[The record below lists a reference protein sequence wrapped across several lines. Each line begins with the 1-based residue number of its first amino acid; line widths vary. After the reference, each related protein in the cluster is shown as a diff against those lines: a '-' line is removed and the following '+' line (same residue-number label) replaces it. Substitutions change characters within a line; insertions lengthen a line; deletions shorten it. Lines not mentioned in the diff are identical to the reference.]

1 MNTIFLLLFNFIQ
14 KYELVYEN
22 NSLIIQSEIV
32 EGQDYLPLK
41 PIAKLCEINYVFD
54 EVHLRCLFS
63 TPEHKIIIMSDI
75 SVIKYDTTYLN
86 LPFAP
91 YFINDDMYFPVSLI
105 TDIFGSN
112 LERLIFLKKIEEI
125 PVIDKIDLITRGDS
139 TVVKF
144 FWKTPVE
151 FDVQFSPQQTIV
163 ELDGEYKEK
172 TKLKPKGG
180 IKSLNLHPYK
190 TYTRIELDLVDINAC
205 LERENELVF
214 YKKVAKKVGLIVL
227 DPGHGGIDPGAVGK
241 NGLYEKD
248 ANLDISKILKKF
260 IEDSL
265 KVKVL
270 LTREKDQYLS
280 LKARTSF
287 ANRNAAD
294 IFVSIHCNAS
304 PKNRQARGFE
314 TYFLS
319 EARTNEERAVAA
331 MENASLMFD
340 EEVKPS
346 GDINFILYDLAQS
359 VFLEESNNLA
369 EAIQMN
375 AERLLNIPARGV
387 NQAGFY
393 VLRGAFMPAVLV
405 ECAFISNPEE
415 EKFLRQKEFKEKIA
429 YAVFCGLKD
438 FIIRYE
444 RRLNH

>member
-1 MNTIFLLLFNFIQ
+1 MNIIFLLLFNLFQ
-14 KYELVYEN
+14 KYEIVYEN
-22 NSLIIQSEIV
+22 NSSIIQSEFI

-41 PIAKLCEINYVFD
+41 PIAELCEINYVLD
-54 EVHLRCLFS
+54 KVHQRCLIS
-63 TPEHKIIIMSDI
+63 SEEHRIQITSDI
-75 SVIKYDTTYLN
+75 SVIKYDTIYFSIPFPPHYFNEDLYL
-86 LPFAP
+86 PAF
-91 YFINDDMYFPVSLI
+91 MI
-105 TDIFGSN
+105 TDIIGSK
-112 LERLIFLKKIEEI
+112 LKKLIFLKKIEEI
-125 PVIDKIDLITRGDS
+125 PLIDKIELITRGDS
-139 TVVKF
+139 TILKF
-144 FWKTPVE
+144 YWKTPVE
-151 FDVQFSPQQTIV
+151 FDVQFSPQQTII

-172 TKLKPKGG
+172 TKLKPKGA
-180 IKSLNLHPYK
+180 IKSLNLQPFK

-205 LERENELVF
+205 LERENEIVF
-214 YKKVAKKVGLIVL
+214 YKKVAKRVELIVL

-270 LTREKDQYLS
+270 LTRDKDQYLS

-304 PKNRQARGFE
+304 PKSRQARGFE

-340 EEVKPS
+340 EEMKIS

-359 VFLEESNNLA
+359 LFLEESNNLA
-369 EAIQMN
+369 EAIQTS
-375 AERLLNIPARGV
+375 AEKLLNIPARGV

-415 EKFLRQKEFKEKIA
+415 EKLLRQKEFKQKIA

-438 FIIRYE
+438 FITRYE

>member
-1 MNTIFLLLFNFIQ
+1 MNIIFLLLFNLFQ
-14 KYELVYEN
+14 KYEIVYEN
-22 NSLIIQSEIV
+22 NSSIIQSEFI

-41 PIAKLCEINYVFD
+41 PIAELCEINYVLD
-54 EVHLRCLFS
+54 KVHQRCLIS
-63 TPEHKIIIMSDI
+63 SEEHRIQITSDI
-75 SVIKYDTTYLN
+75 SIIKYDTIYFSIPFPPHYFNEDLYL
-86 LPFAP
+86 PAF
-91 YFINDDMYFPVSLI
+91 MT
-105 TDIFGSN
+105 TDIIGSK
-112 LERLIFLKKIEEI
+112 LKKLIFLKKIEEI
-125 PVIDKIDLITRGDS
+125 PLIDKIELITRGDS
-139 TVVKF
+139 TILKF
-144 FWKTPVE
+144 YWKTPVE
-151 FDVQFSPQQTIV
+151 FDVQFSPQQTII

-172 TKLKPKGG
+172 TKLKPKGA
-180 IKSLNLHPYK
+180 IKSLNLQPFK

-205 LERENELVF
+205 LERENEIVF
-214 YKKVAKKVGLIVL
+214 YKKVAKRVELIVL

-270 LTREKDQYLS
+270 LTRDKDQYLS

-304 PKNRQARGFE
+304 PKSRQARGFE

-340 EEVKPS
+340 EEMKIS

-359 VFLEESNNLA
+359 LFLEESNNLA
-369 EAIQMN
+369 EAIQTS
-375 AERLLNIPARGV
+375 AEKLLNIPARGV

-415 EKFLRQKEFKEKIA
+415 EKLLRQKEFKQKIA

-438 FIIRYE
+438 FITRYE